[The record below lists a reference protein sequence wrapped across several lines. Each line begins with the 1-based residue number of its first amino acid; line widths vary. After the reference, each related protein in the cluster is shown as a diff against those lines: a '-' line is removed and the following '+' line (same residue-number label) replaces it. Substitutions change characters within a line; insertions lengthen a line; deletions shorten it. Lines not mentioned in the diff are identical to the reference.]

1 MQIIIVHDS
10 YIIRKGLKLLSE
22 ECFSSPNIIE
32 SSNIEE
38 FTNTLKNNI
47 SDLIFIKN
55 SFFNNSTN
63 LFIGKLSI
71 KKQGIKLV
79 SICDIEKAEKND
91 FVDLFLN
98 IDEEKHDLISK
109 ISELYPN
116 VHKKNKSTISK
127 RETAIIEQVAK
138 GLTNN
143 EIAEK
148 LFLSPHT
155 VITHRKNISKK
166 LGIKSV
172 SGITIYAILNNIIN
186 PNELDN

>member
-10 YIIRKGLKLLSE
+10 YIVRKGLKLLAE

-32 SSNIEE
+32 ASGSDDFSDIIENNNSN
-38 FTNTLKNNI
+38 
-47 SDLIFIKN
+47 LIFIKN
-55 SFFNNSTN
+55 SLLNEKNNY
-63 LFIGKLSI
+63 LIGKLSI
-71 KKQGIKLV
+71 KKQGIKLI
-79 SICDIEKAEKND
+79 SIFDKEETANSD

-98 IDEEKHDLISK
+98 LNEEKHELISK
-109 ISELYPN
+109 ISKLYPES
-116 VHKKNKSTISK
+116 KAKNKSSLSK
-127 RETAIIEQVAK
+127 REVAIIELVAK

-143 EIAEK
+143 DIAEK

-155 VITHRKNISKK
+155 VVTHRKNISKK

-186 PNELDN
+186 PNEIN

>member
-55 SFFNNSTN
+55 SFLNNSTN

-79 SICDIEKAEKND
+79 SICDNEKAEKND

>member
-1 MQIIIVHDS
+1 MQITIVHDS
-10 YIIRKGLKLLSE
+10 YIVRKGLKLLAE
-22 ECFSSPNIIE
+22 ECFSSPNIVEASGNDDFLDILE
-32 SSNIEE
+32 
-38 FTNTLKNNI
+38 KNN

-55 SFFNNSTN
+55 SLLNEKNNY
-63 LFIGKLSI
+63 LIGKLSI
-71 KKQGIKLV
+71 KKQGIKLI
-79 SICDIEKAEKND
+79 SIFENDHILKND

-98 IDEEKHDLISK
+98 INEEKHELISK
-109 ISELYPN
+109 ISNLYPES
-116 VHKKNKSTISK
+116 KKSKSTLSK
-127 RETAIIEQVAK
+127 REIAIIEQVAK

-155 VITHRKNISKK
+155 VVTHRKNISKK

-186 PNELDN
+186 PNDIN

>member
-10 YIIRKGLKLLSE
+10 YIVRKGLKLLAE

-32 SSNIEE
+32 VFGNEDFSNI
-38 FTNTLKNNI
+38 LSDNN
-47 SDLIFIKN
+47 SDLIFI
-55 SFFNNSTN
+55 NNSLLTEN
-63 LFIGKLSI
+63 NSYLLGKLSI
-71 KKQGIKLV
+71 KKQGIKLISIFDNELV
-79 SICDIEKAEKND
+79 SKND

-98 IDEEKHDLISK
+98 INEEKHELISK
-109 ISELYPN
+109 ISALYPDSES
-116 VHKKNKSTISK
+116 KNKSTLSK
-127 RETAIIEQVAK
+127 REIAIIEQVAK

-143 EIAEK
+143 DIAEK

-155 VITHRKNISKK
+155 VVTHRKNISKK

-186 PNELDN
+186 PNEIK